1 MKKFILVIAAL
12 TFSLTAFSQ
21 GFEIGIKGG
30 MNITAADVMKEASK
44 DVKITNKNTF
54 NGGVYGR
61 LKIKLIGIFVQPEL
75 VYNTRG
81 YNFDITEP
89 ISGTTIN
96 LKQQA
101 YYLDMPVLVG
111 LKMFKFLR
119 VYAGPNFQYLLKNE
133 LTDVADGVAKAI
145 NFQKKDMKEY
155 NTGVQ
160 IGFGLDLSKFRVDV
174 KYDFNPT
181 DMGSPFS
188 YNTSYQ
194 NHVQLIKT
202 SMVTIQLGYKLFG
215 IL

>member
-1 MKKFILVIAAL
+1 MKKFILVLAAL
-12 TFSLTAFSQ
+12 TFSIAAYSQ

-30 MNITAADVMKEASK
+30 LNITAAGA
-44 DVKITNKNTF
+44 VKNLVPGVGISSKNTY

-61 LKIKLIGIFVQPEL
+61 FKIKLIGVFVQPEL

-81 YNFDITEP
+81 YNFNITEP
-89 ISGTTIN
+89 ITNTTIN
-96 LKQQA
+96 IKQQA
-101 YYLDMPVLVG
+101 YYIDVPVLVG

-133 LTDVADGVAKAI
+133 ITGI
-145 NFQKKDMKEY
+145 NDIVGFEKKDMKKA

-160 IGFGLDLSKFRVDV
+160 LGFGLDLSKFRVDV

-188 YNTSYQ
+188 YQ
-194 NHVQLIKT
+194 NQVQSIKT

>member
-1 MKKFILVIAAL
+1 MKKFILVLAAL
-12 TFSLTAFSQ
+12 TFSIAAYSQ

-44 DVKITNKNTF
+44 DVQITNKNTY

-81 YNFDITEP
+81 YNFNITEP
-89 ISGTTIN
+89 ITNTTIN
-96 LKQQA
+96 IKQQA
-101 YYLDMPVLVG
+101 YYIDVPVLVG

-119 VYAGPNFQYLLKNE
+119 VYAGPNFQYLLTNE
-133 LTDVADGVAKAI
+133 ITGVDDAVALAI
-145 NFQKKDMKEY
+145 DFKKTDMKKS

-188 YNTSYQ
+188 YQ
-194 NHVQLIKT
+194 GKAQLIKT

>member
-1 MKKFILVIAAL
+1 MKKFILVLATL
-12 TFSLTAFSQ
+12 TFSLAAFSQ

-30 MNITAADVMKEASK
+30 VNITAAGAVKDLVPGVDIASK
-44 DVKITNKNTF
+44 NTY

-81 YNFDITEP
+81 YNFNITANG
-89 ISGTTIN
+89 ITYNI
-96 LKQQA
+96 KQQA
-101 YYLDMPVLVG
+101 YYLDVPVLVG
-111 LKMFKFLR
+111 LKVFKFLR

-133 LTDVADGVAKAI
+133 ITGIDNIVS
-145 NFQKKDMKEY
+145 FQKTDMKKA

-160 IGFGLDLSKFRVDV
+160 IGFGLDLSKFRLDV

-188 YNTSYQ
+188 YQ
-194 NHVQLIKT
+194 GKEQLIKT

>member
-12 TFSLTAFSQ
+12 TFSIAAYSQ

-30 MNITAADVMKEASK
+30 VNITAAGAVKDLVPGVDIASK
-44 DVKITNKNTF
+44 NTY

-81 YNFDITEP
+81 YNFNITEP
-89 ISGTTIN
+89 ITNTTIN
-96 LKQQA
+96 IKQQA
-101 YYLDMPVLVG
+101 YYIDVPVLVG
-111 LKMFKFLR
+111 LKVFKFLR

-133 LTDVADGVAKAI
+133 ITGIDNIVS
-145 NFQKKDMKEY
+145 FQKTDMKKA

-160 IGFGLDLSKFRVDV
+160 LGFGLDLSKFRVDV
-174 KYDFNPT
+174 KYDFNPS

-188 YNTSYQ
+188 YQ
-194 NHVQLIKT
+194 GKEQLIKT

>member
-1 MKKFILVIAAL
+1 MKKFILVLAAL
-12 TFSLTAFSQ
+12 TFSIAAYSQ

-44 DVKITNKNTF
+44 DVQITNKNTY
-54 NGGVYGR
+54 NGGIYGR
-61 LKIKLIGIFVQPEL
+61 LKIKLVGIFIQPEL

-81 YNFDITEP
+81 YNFDIKEP
-89 ISGTTIN
+89 ITGTTIN
-96 LKQQA
+96 IKQQSN
-101 YYLDMPVLVG
+101 YLDVPVLVG

-133 LTDVADGVAKAI
+133 ITGI
-145 NFQKKDMKEY
+145 NDIVGFEKKDMKKA

-160 IGFGLDLSKFRVDV
+160 LGFGLDLSKFRVDV

-188 YNTSYQ
+188 YQ
-194 NHVQLIKT
+194 GKEQLIKT